1 MQAGENVII
10 GSKAVEKAQEA
21 VGKIKELLEKD
32 ETSNLRAAANA
43 DAAKEAEILVVTVL
57 LTAQKSNF
65 LVYQGRS
72 SRENIDGCFW
82 AT

>member
-1 MQAGENVII
+1 MAMQGLSNIFL
-10 GSKAVEKAQEA
+10 VEKTRAA
-21 VGKIKELLEKD
+21 AKELLEKD

-43 DAAKEAEILVVTVL
+43 DAAKEAEILVLTVL
-57 LTAQKSNF
+57 LTAQKSNS

>member
-32 ETSNLRAAANA
+32 ETSNLKAAANA
-43 DAAKEAEILVVTVL
+43 YAAKEAEILL
-57 LTAQKSNF
+57 LTAQKSNS

>member
-1 MQAGENVII
+1 VQAGENVII

-32 ETSNLRAAANA
+32 ETSNLKAAANA
-43 DAAKEAEILVVTVL
+43 YAAKEAEILL
-57 LTAQKSNF
+57 LTAQKSNS

>member
-1 MQAGENVII
+1 MQARENVII

-32 ETSNLRAAANA
+32 ETSNLKAAANA
-43 DAAKEAEILVVTVL
+43 YAAKEAEILL
-57 LTAQKSNF
+57 LTAQKSNS

-72 SRENIDGCFW
+72 SREDIDGCFW

>member
-32 ETSNLRAAANA
+32 ETSNLKAAANA
-43 DAAKEAEILVVTVL
+43 YAAKEAEILL
-57 LTAQKSNF
+57 LTAQKSNS

-82 AT
+82 TT

>member
-43 DAAKEAEILVVTVL
+43 DAAKEAEILV
-57 LTAQKSNF
+57 LTAQKSNS